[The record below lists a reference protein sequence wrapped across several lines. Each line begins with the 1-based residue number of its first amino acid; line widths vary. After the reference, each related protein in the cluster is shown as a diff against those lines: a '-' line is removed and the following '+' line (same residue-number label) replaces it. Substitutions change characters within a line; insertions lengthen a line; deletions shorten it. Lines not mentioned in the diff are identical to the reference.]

1 MWSMYNDRLNV
12 TELQTMLREM
22 SKHYLGIR
30 RVNPDGIFGA
40 ETTAAVTDAQR
51 VFDIPITGK
60 VDYATWLM
68 IYEMFNNNMM

>member
-22 SKHYLGIR
+22 SKHYQGIR
-30 RVNPDGIFGA
+30 LVNPDGIFGA
-40 ETTAAVTDAQR
+40 ETTGAVIDAQR
-51 VFDIPITGK
+51 IFEMAPTGK

-68 IYEMFNNNMM
+68 IYEMFNNNIM